1 MRIKFLHCINTQPSP
16 TLLRRGRVARR
27 EERTKSRVGSGLLGS
42 GILLAFAATSAQA
55 QERIVVTP
63 PSVALTSAR
72 DARQVVVTG
81 FFGGQPRDLTE
92 KAVFTSSNPKIAKL
106 VGSRVAVA
114 GDGKASVTVKVAG
127 KVFTVPVSVSG
138 AKKADPVRFAFETVP
153 ILTKQGCASGSC
165 HGSPHGKGG
174 FSLSLFGYEPKIDRI
189 ALTRDGFSRRVN
201 TMEPAESLMLKKPT
215 LAIPHVGGKRL
226 RVGDTRYTTL
236 NQWIAEGAEVGVPSA
251 SVAKIEVTPGGRRV
265 LEAPYKNQQLSV
277 IAELTDGTKRD
288 VTALATYE
296 SSHPSVASVDA
307 DGKITGKSRGFAAVS
322 VRYLDK
328 VQALDLTVVEPRPS
342 FVWKPQ
348 PEKNA
353 IDGLVN
359 SRLKQLQCLPAATC
373 SDSEFLRRV
382 SLDLTGMLPG
392 AAASKAFL
400 ADKSPEKRAKLI
412 DSLLASEEFAR
423 FWALKKA
430 DLMRVSPKHLTTDQ
444 AGRFSRWLVEATRTN
459 LPYDKLA
466 DAIIT
471 ATGSTEQ
478 SPAASYFLAIKTP
491 EERTELTAQVF
502 LGSRIECA
510 KCHNHPFENWTMRDY
525 YKIAAV
531 FARTEAKKGQVTL
544 ATKGEVKHP
553 TTGENMEPWSKTA
566 SSTEDRRTAFARWLT
581 TPQNPFFARVEANRI
596 WAELTGRG
604 IVEPVDDFRVSNPPS
619 NPALLDWLTQ
629 EFVKSGFDRKKLIRL
644 ICQSQTYQRV
654 AVAPKAADEALFSHA
669 KVRLLTAEQL
679 QDAIGATAGMLA
691 SATTLPTQLAA
702 LDSQLTQRA
711 ATLEAEYPSWLATQT
726 RLAKALPLWQSTWR
740 DSEKPL
746 TDITEGQEYRF
757 EEGERQTRTLT
768 RTIHSDVARTV
779 TIALKFSDQATLK
792 VNGAALPGNLKRT
805 PTHMLNLQPG
815 ENTIELRM
823 TGDNLTFT
831 WKLADDTSGLSS
843 PLIEALRAEN
853 TAPVHD
859 FYLANDAKRTQLLGQ
874 RATLDDRVA
883 YATQRP
889 WPEQTAFTKTF
900 GQPARETACT
910 CERRQTPTL
919 LQALEL
925 LNGRT
930 SYETVAAGAARYA
943 AFSDTLLLDELYLTA
958 LARFPTEKERT
969 VAIAFLKNAPERT
982 AAVTDLLWTVVNT
995 QEFLFQK

>member
-1 MRIKFLHCINTQPSP
+1 MRTESPHEINTKLSP
-16 TLLRRGRVARR
+16 PLLRRGRVPKRGTSEGGWVLA
-27 EERTKSRVGSGLLGS
+27 GLAMLPT
-42 GILLAFAATSAQA
+42 LAHA
-55 QERIVVTP
+55 QEKIVVMP
-63 PSVALTSAR
+63 PSVTLSSAR

-81 FFGGQPRDLTE
+81 FFGGTARDLTE
-92 KAVFTSSNPKIAKL
+92 KATLTTGNPKVARL
-106 VGSRVAVA
+106 VGLSKIAVA
-114 GDGKASVTVKVAG
+114 GDGKTNITVTVGGKRFVIPVA
-127 KVFTVPVSVSG
+127 VSG
-138 AKKADPVRFAFETVP
+138 ATKADPVRFAFEAVP

-201 TMEPAESLMLKKPT
+201 TLEPAESLILKKPT

-226 RVGDTRYTTL
+226 RVGDARYTTL
-236 NQWIAEGAEVGVPSA
+236 NQWIAEGAEVGIPQA
-251 SVAKIEVTPGGRRV
+251 SVTKIEVTPGGRRV

-277 IAELTDGTKRD
+277 VAEFTDGTKRD

-296 SSHPSVASVDA
+296 TSHPSVASVDA

-328 VQALDLTVVEPRPS
+328 VQALDLTVVEPRKG

-359 SRLKQLQCLPAATC
+359 ARLKQLQCLPARTC
-373 SDSEFLRRV
+373 SDTEFLRRV
-382 SLDLTGMLPG
+382 SLDLTGLLPN
-392 AAASKAFL
+392 STVTRAFL
-400 ADKSPEKRAKLI
+400 TDTAPDKRNKLI
-412 DSLLASEEFAR
+412 DELLASEEFAR

-430 DLMRVSPKHLTTDQ
+430 DLMRVSPRHLTTEQ
-444 AGRFSRWLVEATRTN
+444 AGRFSRWLVDATRAN

-466 DAIIT
+466 HAILT

-478 SPAASYFLAIKTP
+478 SPAASYFLAIATP

-531 FARTEAKKGQVTL
+531 FARTEAKKNKITL
-544 ATKGEVKHP
+544 AATGEVKHP
-553 TTGENMEPWSKTA
+553 TTGENMEPWAKT
-566 SSTEDRRTAFARWLT
+566 SSPTEDRRTAFASWLT

-604 IVEPVDDFRVSNPPS
+604 IVEPVDDFRSSNPPS
-619 NPALLDWLTQ
+619 NPQLLDWLTQ

-644 ICQSQTYQRV
+644 ICRSQTYQRV
-654 AVAPKAADEALFSHA
+654 AVAPSAADETLFSHA

-679 QDAIGATAGMLA
+679 QDAIGATTGTLALA
-691 SATTLPTQLAA
+691 STLPSQLAA
-702 LDSQLTQRA
+702 LGTQLTQRD

-726 RLAKALPLWQSTWR
+726 ERAKAFSLWQSTWR
-740 DSEKPL
+740 DSSTPRTE
-746 TDITEGQEYRF
+746 IREGQEYRF
-757 EEGERQTRTLT
+757 EETERQTRTLT
-768 RTIHSDVARTV
+768 RTIHSRTAQVV
-779 TIALKFSDQATLK
+779 TVMLKISDQATLTL
-792 VNGAALPGNLKRT
+792 NGKPLTGNLKRT
-805 PTHMLNLQPG
+805 PTHTLSLQPG
-815 ENTIELRM
+815 ENTVELRM
-823 TGDNLTFT
+823 TGDNLAFT
-831 WKLADDTSGLSS
+831 WKLEDDSSGLSS
-843 PLIEALRAEN
+843 PLIEALRSGD
-853 TAPVHD
+853 TVPVRA
-859 FYLANDAKRTQLLGQ
+859 FYLANDSKRTELLRQ
-874 RATLDDRVA
+874 KSLIEDRVA

-925 LNGRT
+925 LNGKT
-930 SYETVAAGAARYA
+930 SYESVAAGAARYA
-943 AFSDTLLLDELYLTA
+943 ALTDTQLLDELYLTA
-958 LARFPTEKERT
+958 LSRFPTDKERT
-969 VAIAFLKNAPERT
+969 IASAFLGRPEQKRAT
-982 AAVTDLLWTVVNT
+982 AVTDLLWTVVNT

>member
-1 MRIKFLHCINTQPSP
+1 MPKRGTSEGGWVLAGLAMLP
-16 TLLRRGRVARR
+16 TLAH
-27 EERTKSRVGSGLLGS
+27 
-42 GILLAFAATSAQA
+42 A

-63 PSVALTSAR
+63 PSVSLSSAR

-81 FFGGQPRDLTE
+81 FFGGTARDLTE
-92 KAVFTSSNPKIAKL
+92 KATLTTGNPKVARL
-106 VGSRVAVA
+106 VGLSKIAVV
-114 GDGKASVTVKVAG
+114 GDGKTNITVSVAG
-127 KVFTVPVSVSG
+127 KRFVIPVTVSG
-138 AKKADPVRFAFETVP
+138 AKKPDPVRFAFEAVP

-201 TMEPAESLMLKKPT
+201 TLEPAESLILKKPT

-226 RVGDTRYTTL
+226 RVGDARYTTL
-236 NQWIAEGAEVGVPSA
+236 NQWIAEGAEVGIPQA
-251 SVAKIEVTPGGRRV
+251 SVIKIEVTPGGRRV

-277 IAELTDGTKRD
+277 IAEFTDGTQRD

-296 SSHPSVASVDA
+296 TSHPSVASVDA

-328 VQALDLTVVEPRPS
+328 VQALDLTVVEPRKA
-342 FVWKPQ
+342 FAWKPQ
-348 PEKNA
+348 PENNP
-353 IDGLVN
+353 IDALVN
-359 SRLKQLQCLPAATC
+359 ARLQQLQCLPARTC
-373 SDSEFLRRV
+373 SDTEFLRRV
-382 SLDLTGMLPG
+382 SLDLTGLLP
-392 AAASKAFL
+392 SITLTRAFL
-400 ADKSPEKRAKLI
+400 ADKVPGKRGKLI
-412 DSLLASEEFAR
+412 DGLLASEEFAR

-430 DLMRVSPKHLTTDQ
+430 DLMRVSPRHLTPEQ
-444 AGRFSRWLVEATRTN
+444 AGRFSRWLVDATREN

-466 DAIIT
+466 NAILT

-478 SPAASYFLAIKTP
+478 SPAASYFLAIPTP

-531 FARTEAKKGQVTL
+531 FARTEAKKNKITL
-544 ATKGEVKHP
+544 ATTGEVKHP
-553 TTGENMEPWSKTA
+553 TTGENMEPWAKT
-566 SSTEDRRTAFARWLT
+566 SSPTEDRRTAFASWLT

-604 IVEPVDDFRVSNPPS
+604 IVEPVDDFRSSNPPS
-619 NPALLDWLTQ
+619 NPQLLDWLTQ

-654 AVAPKAADEALFSHA
+654 AVAPSAADETLFSHA

-679 QDAIGATAGMLA
+679 QDAIGATTGTLALA
-691 SATTLPTQLAA
+691 SSLPGQLAA
-702 LDSQLTQRA
+702 LGMQLVQQDA
-711 ATLEAEYPSWLATQT
+711 ALETEYPSWLATHT
-726 RLAKALPLWQSTWR
+726 ERVKTLPLWQSTWQ
-740 DSEKPL
+740 DSGMPR
-746 TDITEGQEYRF
+746 TEIHEGLEYHF
-757 EEGERQTRTLT
+757 EETERQTRALT
-768 RTIHSDVARTV
+768 RTIHSDTARTV
-779 TIALKFSDQATLK
+779 SVRLKISDQGKLEL
-792 VNGAALPGNLKRT
+792 NGKAIGGNLKKDSPIT
-805 PTHMLNLQPG
+805 LELIPG
-815 ENTIELRM
+815 ENKITLRL
-823 TGDNLTFT
+823 TGDNLFFS
-831 WKLADDTSGLSS
+831 WKLNESTGDLSS
-843 PLIEALRAEN
+843 PLIEALRSGDAVPIH
-853 TAPVHD
+853 A
-859 FYLANDAKRTQLLGQ
+859 FYLAGDSKRTELLRQ
-874 RATLDDRVA
+874 ISVLEDRVA

-925 LNGRT
+925 LNGKT
-930 SYETVAAGAARYA
+930 SYESVARGAARYA
-943 AFSDTLLLDELYLTA
+943 NLTDAQLIEDLYLIA
-958 LARFPTEKERT
+958 LSRFPSERERT
-969 VAIAFLKNAPERT
+969 IASAFLKRPEQNRA

>member
-1 MRIKFLHCINTQPSP
+1 M
-16 TLLRRGRVARR
+16 
-27 EERTKSRVGSGLLGS
+27 
-42 GILLAFAATSAQA
+42 
-55 QERIVVTP
+55 VTP

-92 KAVFTSSNPKIAKL
+92 KAVFTSSNPKVAKL
-106 VGSRVAVA
+106 TGSRVGVA
-114 GDGKASVTVKVAG
+114 GDGATKITVAVAG

-226 RVGDTRYTTL
+226 RVGDARYATL
-236 NQWIAEGAEVGVPSA
+236 NQWISEGAEVGVPSA

-288 VTALATYE
+288 VTVLATYE

-328 VQALDLTVVEPRPS
+328 VQALDLTVVEPRPG

-353 IDGLVN
+353 LDILVN
-359 SRLKQLQCLPAATC
+359 VRLKQLQCLPAATC

-400 ADKSPEKRAKLI
+400 ADKSPEKREKLI
-412 DSLLASEEFAR
+412 DSLLTSEEFAR

-430 DLMRVSPKHLTTDQ
+430 DLMRVSPRHLTTEQ
-444 AGRFSRWLVEATRTN
+444 AGRFSRWLVDATRSN

-466 DAIIT
+466 NAILT
-471 ATGSTEQ
+471 ATGGTEQ

-544 ATKGEVKHP
+544 AASGEVKHP
-553 TTGENMEPWSKTA
+553 TTGENMEPWSKVG
-566 SSTEDRRTAFARWLT
+566 SPTEDRRTAFAHWLT

-604 IVEPVDDFRVSNPPS
+604 IVEPVDDFRASNPPS

-654 AVAPKAADEALFSHA
+654 SVAPSAADEALFSHA

-679 QDAIGATAGMLA
+679 QDAIGATAGTLT
-691 SATTLPTQLAA
+691 SATSLPTQLAS
-702 LDSQLTQRA
+702 LDRKIDQRTT
-711 ATLEAEYPSWLATQT
+711 TLELAYPTWLTAQNQ
-726 RLAKALPLWQSTWR
+726 LAKNLPLWQSSWR
-740 DSEKPL
+740 DSGPREKDDEAPTTLPL
-746 TDITEGQEYRF
+746 TELAEGKEFRF
-757 EEGERQTRTLT
+757 EETQQQTRYLS
-768 RTIHSDVARTV
+768 RTIHSDRAQTV
-779 TIALKFSDQATLK
+779 TVRLKISDRGALWL
-792 VNGAALPGNLKRT
+792 NGKPVVGNLERDTRQK
-805 PTHMLNLQPG
+805 LELAPG
-815 ENTIELRM
+815 ENQVRLRLA
-823 TGDNLTFT
+823 GDNLTVL
-831 WKLADDTSGLSS
+831 WKLEDATSALPSS
-843 PLIEALRAEN
+843 VIEALRSDNSAF
-853 TAPVHD
+853 AHD
-859 FYLANDAKRTQLLGQ
+859 FYIESDPERTGLRQQKALLE
-874 RATLDDRVA
+874 DRVA

-889 WPEQTAFTKTF
+889 WPEQTDFTKTF

-943 AFSDTLLLDELYLTA
+943 ALPDTPLLDELYLTA
-958 LARFPTEKERT
+958 LSRLPTEKERT
-969 VAIAFLKNAPERT
+969 VAAAFLKNAPERT

>member
-1 MRIKFLHCINTQPSP
+1 MHTTSSLTPAQRGDSP
-16 TLLRRGRVARR
+16 LTPVRRG
-27 EERTKSRVGSGLLGS
+27 LG
-42 GILLAFAATSAQA
+42 GWVFLALATTSAHA
-55 QERIVVTP
+55 QERIVITP

-92 KAVFTSSNPKIAKL
+92 KAVFISGNPKIATL

-114 GDGKASVTVKVAG
+114 GDGKTSVTVKVAG

-153 ILTKQGCASGSC
+153 VLTKQGCASGSC

-201 TMEPAESLMLKKPT
+201 TLEPAESLILKKPT

-226 RVGDTRYTTL
+226 RVGDARYATL
-236 NQWIAEGAEVGVPSA
+236 NQWISEGAEVGVPSVG
-251 SVAKIEVTPGGRRV
+251 VAKIEVTPSGRRV
-265 LEAPYKNQQLSV
+265 LEAPYKNQQISV

-288 VTALATYE
+288 VTNLATYE

-328 VQALDLTVVEPRPS
+328 VQALDLTVVEPRPG

-348 PEKNA
+348 PEKNP

-373 SDSEFLRRV
+373 SDTEFLRRV

-392 AAASKAFL
+392 AVASKAFL
-400 ADKSPEKRAKLI
+400 ADKSPDKREKLI

-430 DLMRVSPKHLTTDQ
+430 DLMRVSPRHLTAEQ
-444 AGRFSRWLVEATRTN
+444 AGRFSRWLVEATRDN

-466 DAIIT
+466 NAILT
-471 ATGSTEQ
+471 ATGGTEQ
-478 SPAASYFLAIKTP
+478 SPTASYFLAIKTP

-531 FARTEAKKGQVTL
+531 FARTEAKKGQITL
-544 ATKGEVKHP
+544 AASGEVKHP
-553 TTGENMEPWSKTA
+553 TTGENMEPWSKLSTP
-566 SSTEDRRTAFARWLT
+566 TEDRRTAFARWLT

-604 IVEPVDDFRVSNPPS
+604 IVEPVDDFRASNPPS
-619 NPALLDWLTQ
+619 NPALLDGLTQ
-629 EFVKSGFDRKKLIRL
+629 AFVTSGFDRKKLIRL

-654 AVAPKAADEALFSHA
+654 SVAPSAADEALFSHA

-679 QDAIGATAGMLA
+679 QDAIGVTAGTLA
-691 SATTLPTQLAA
+691 PAATLPSQLAA
-702 LDSQLTQRA
+702 LESKLTQRSA
-711 ATLEAEYPSWLATQT
+711 ALEAQFPSWLATQT
-726 RLAKALPLWQSTWR
+726 QVAKALPLWQSTWR
-740 DSEKPL
+740 DSGTPL
-746 TDITEGQEYRF
+746 TQISEGQEFRF
-757 EEGERQTRTLT
+757 EATERQTRTLT
-768 RTIHSDVARTV
+768 RIVHSDQERTV
-779 TIALKFSDQATLK
+779 TATLRFSDQATLK
-792 VNGAALPGNLKRT
+792 LNGVALTGNLRR
-805 PTHMLNLQPG
+805 PLPLALQPG

-823 TGDNLTFT
+823 TGDNLAFT
-831 WKLADDTSGLSS
+831 WKLDDTTGLSS
-843 PLIEALRAEN
+843 PLIEALRAEK
-853 TAPVHD
+853 TAPAHD
-859 FYLANDAKRTQLLGQ
+859 FYLANDPERTELLGQ
-874 RATLDDRVA
+874 KATLEDRVA

-930 SYETVAAGAARYA
+930 SYETVATGAARYA
-943 AFSDTLLLDELYLTA
+943 ALPDTQLLDELYLTA
-958 LARFPTEKERT
+958 LSRRPTEKERT